1 MGKKKKNESTQEVK
15 KEEEKVEIPHSQLKG
30 YYFSVLVYPEYG
42 IEKFCIT
49 CNKEHIEYG
58 YVFHNR
64 SIDEETGE
72 KKKDHWHCVIKMPV
86 GMQSRISAVSKLLDI
101 PDNLIN
107 VVSLKYLNQYLAY
120 ILHLGTTKEKYEPD
134 ELKGNLKEIREFKEC
149 FYDTGMKMYTEKEA
163 LSMAYN
169 YIYGESCNSMKD
181 LMAFVI
187 ENDIA
192 KQLRPYYYVL
202 GRLINERER
211 SVECNIQSHLI
222 NAILEGDK
230 RKNNE

>member
-15 KEEEKVEIPHSQLKG
+15 KETEKVEIPHSQQKG
-30 YYFSVLVYPEYG
+30 SYFDIIVYPEYG
-42 IEKFCIT
+42 IEKFCVA
-49 CNKEHIEYG
+49 CNKEHIEYA
-58 YVFHNR
+58 YILHNR
-64 SIDEETGE
+64 SVNEETGE
-72 KKKDHWHCVIKMPV
+72 KKKDHWHCLIKMPV
-86 GMQSRISAVSKLLDI
+86 GMHCRISAVSRILDI
-101 PDNLIN
+101 PDNCIN
-107 VVSLKYLNQYLAY
+107 TVSHKYINEDLAY
-120 ILHLGTTKEKYEPD
+120 YLHLGTDKEKYQPD
-134 ELKGNLKEIREFKEC
+134 DLKGNLKELQEWKEC

-169 YIYGESCNSMKD
+169 FIYGEGCNSMKD

-230 RKNNE
+230 GEKNE